1 MNRFFLVF
9 LALTISLT
17 TSCSGNKKAGSELP
31 SWYLSPK
38 QNSAENLYGVAE
50 GYTLEE
56 ATKSALVDAASR
68 LMVSI
73 SSESTLLR
81 EENKT
86 DANEESRQQ
95 IKQNI
100 EKIDFTNFKVS
111 RSEKMGQ
118 KIYVEAEI
126 KRSPFISDQK
136 EKVGFL
142 ERKITDL
149 DKNLA
154 ASNPIQ
160 KRASLLKMLDFSN
173 QAILSTRILNGA
185 GENINLKEK
194 LARQAN
200 FENQLNSLN
209 DKIEFFFEINSPKEI
224 SQIIRNALNKE
235 KIAIAKTRNSS
246 SNQIVIAIKSSSRNN
261 KIYEA
266 YMTKLQIDF
275 ENISNAKTISS
286 SSVEVSGSSSI
297 GEKES
302 YAAAV
307 KSFEEKVSQDGILKV
322 IGITN

>member
-56 ATKSALVDAASR
+56 ATKSALADAASR

-100 EKIDFTNFKVS
+100 EKIDFSNFKVS

>member
-56 ATKSALVDAASR
+56 ATKSALADAASR

-86 DANEESRQQ
+86 DVNEESRQQ

-136 EKVGFL
+136 EKVSFL
-142 ERKITDL
+142 ERKIADL

-173 QAILSTRILNGA
+173 QAILSARILNGA

-235 KIAIAKTRNSS
+235 KIAIAKTRNSG

-266 YMTKLQIDF
+266 CMTKLQIDF
-275 ENISNAKTISS
+275 ENISNAKTIAS

>member
-56 ATKSALVDAASR
+56 ATKSALAYAASR

-100 EKIDFTNFKVS
+100 EKIDFSNFKVS